1 MTIDAKVFD
10 INYSNPKV
18 VELVIRKKK
27 GDRYF
32 PICFVGFS
40 KTIETLKHLGIQ
52 KSDKVRIGYTLSSKK
67 YTNKDGVSRYST
79 SAIIDRVD
87 LLEKN
92 ASTQTEVVFVNAD
105 TGEILENVQGS
116 TYTKVYD
123 INELNGNSNSDNNDS

>member
-27 GDRYF
+27 GDRYY
-32 PICFVGFS
+32 PICFIGFS
-40 KTIETLKHLGIQ
+40 QTIETLKNLVVQ
-52 KSDKVRIGYTLSSKK
+52 KLDKVRIGYTLSSKK
-67 YTNKDGVSRYST
+67 YINKDGIARYST

-92 ASTQTEVVFVNAD
+92 GSAQTEVVFVNAE
-105 TGEILENVQGS
+105 TGEIMDNAN
-116 TYTKVYD
+116 T
-123 INELNGNSNSDNNDS
+123 INNNNNL